1 MGPARRGSACPP
13 ARPCPRRR
21 RRRPVPAPSG
31 REGARAPALGPA
43 GPLCPG
49 PTPYCAGALRGAH
62 RGEAPGPRGGAAGVE
77 CVLPVQHMVFEACR
91 AAAPRSAFFFCFLD
105 VFIERV
111 HVVLLGHLLGVPQT
125 DSLRRPGNG
134 CGGQRTPRRDVGGEG
149 ETRAPN
155 ARDGGSALSTRAA
168 TIARCHP
175 EAARLSTPSTRDGD
189 AGHATGRAD
198 VVGSF
203 ERRRRPQTN
212 VIPRSWPSSARF
224 AGSDDRRDFR
234 LARCAARKERL
245 GWVPGFGH
253 APALPVGLLTTREPP
268 RIRDVR
274 TKSLRSTTPLKC
286 ARPRGVC
293 APPAGHT
300 PAKSRAR
307 GKTKKPRL
315 PRCEP
320 FAELVNRGFNFP
332 RPSAARVPQCE

>member
-1 MGPARRGSACPP
+1 MLPWDEGCERPDEKRLKVLRRTARQPRAPKKRCKTQPIAHPSARKATRVLATAPATADDNCKEREPRHASSDDRAVSPRSGAPFD
-13 ARPCPRRR
+13 AVDARRR
-21 RRRPVPAPSG
+21 RRTHHGTR
-31 REGARAPALGPA
+31 
-43 GPLCPG
+43 
-49 PTPYCAGALRGAH
+49 
-62 RGEAPGPRGGAAGVE
+62 
-77 CVLPVQHMVFEACR
+77 
-91 AAAPRSAFFFCFLD
+91 
-105 VFIERV
+105 
-111 HVVLLGHLLGVPQT
+111 
-125 DSLRRPGNG
+125 G
-134 CGGQRTPRRDVGGEG
+134 CGG
-149 ETRAPN
+149 
-155 ARDGGSALSTRAA
+155 
-168 TIARCHP
+168 C
-175 EAARLSTPSTRDGD
+175 
-189 AGHATGRAD
+189 
-198 VVGSF
+198 SF

-224 AGSDDRRDFR
+224 AGSDDPREFR

>member
-21 RRRPVPAPSG
+21 RRRRSAPSG
-31 REGARAPALGPA
+31 RGRRRYRPRPRGP
-43 GPLCPG
+43 PLPR
-49 PTPYCAGALRGAH
+49 PHPVLRLRLRGAH

-77 CVLPVQHMVFEACR
+77 CVLPVQHMVFEAPSV
-91 AAAPRSAFFFCFLD
+91 AARPPAFFFCFLD

-111 HVVLLGHLLGVPQT
+111 HVVPLGHLLGVPQT

-134 CGGQRTPRRDVGGEG
+134 AEVSARREGTSVGKGK
-149 ETRAPN
+149 TRAPN
-155 ARDGGSALSTRAA
+155 ARDGGSAPFDASSDDRAVSPRSGAPFDAVDARRRRRTR
-168 TIARCHP
+168 HG
-175 EAARLSTPSTRDGD
+175 TRGC
-189 AGHATGRAD
+189 GGC
-198 VVGSF
+198 SF

-224 AGSDDRRDFR
+224 AGSDDPREFR